1 MTHLQVSDEEM
12 LLHATAARELTAHT
26 LLHLPHEACGV
37 LLGTDAAG
45 SIQIE
50 QFHPIRNVAPDPLHA
65 FMFHPKEWVKFCL
78 QPERL
83 IGIVHSHPHSQPFP
97 SQDDLTNLKGYG
109 QLFDAYLI
117 CSPNKNRTSII
128 IQAYRIVRPTHH
140 SNTVT
145 THRYCLQQTHLRM
158 T

>member
-1 MTHLQVSDEEM
+1 MTNLQVSDEEM

-65 FMFHPKEWVKFCL
+65 FMFHPEEWVKFCL
-78 QPERL
+78 QPDRL

-97 SQDDLTNLKGYG
+97 SQDDLTNLNGYG

-117 CSPNKNRTSII
+117 CSPNKSRTSII
-128 IQAYRIVRPTHH
+128 IQSYRIVH
-140 SNTVT
+140 STSLINPVITN
-145 THRYCLQQTHLRM
+145 RYSLQQTQL
-158 T
+158 TIT